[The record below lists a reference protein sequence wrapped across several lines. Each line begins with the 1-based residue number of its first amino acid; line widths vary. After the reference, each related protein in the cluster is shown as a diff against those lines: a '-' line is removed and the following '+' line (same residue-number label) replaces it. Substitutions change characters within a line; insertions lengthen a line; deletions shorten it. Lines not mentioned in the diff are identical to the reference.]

1 MREILEEEKPGYLA
15 TLSRVQTFDPV
26 SFQVM
31 LGWFGVTKIRLWNEQ
46 MLLYLTLRRVMMIM
60 MSLSLMTI
68 PPVPPMTVLS
78 HDSGTEHS

>member
-1 MREILEEEKPGYLA
+1 MCEILEEEKTWLPGYF
-15 TLSRVQTFDPV
+15 VQTFGPV

-31 LGWFGVTKIRLWNEQ
+31 LGWFGVTKIRLGNEQ
-46 MLLYLTLRRVMMIM
+46 MLLYLTLRQRVMMIM

-68 PPVPPMTVLS
+68 PPLPPMTVLS